1 MFIPEL
7 GKPVWEEVLVC
18 ISFRAD
24 VLYLELSHTLSF
36 HS

>member
-18 ISFRAD
+18 ISFRD
-24 VLYLELSHTLSF
+24 LELSHSLSF